1 MYLDYAEDQAKQHIP
16 MHMND
21 WEEKLNAFLKFT
33 GREVLDNAGSIS
45 KEIADTLARKQ
56 YDLFEEHRRKNEDCD
71 KIEDLP
77 ILPENDK

>member
-1 MYLDYAEDQAKQHIP
+1 
-16 MHMND
+16 MND

-56 YDLFEEHRRKNEDCD
+56 YDLFEAHRRKTADDDN
-71 KIEDLP
+71 IEALP
-77 ILPENDK
+77 ILPEKVK